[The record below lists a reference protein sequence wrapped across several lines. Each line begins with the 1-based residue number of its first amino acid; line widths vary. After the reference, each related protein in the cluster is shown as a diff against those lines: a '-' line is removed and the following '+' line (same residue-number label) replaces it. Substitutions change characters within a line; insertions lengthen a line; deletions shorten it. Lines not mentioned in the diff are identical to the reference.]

1 MMAIVRRTRNPWKRA
16 IMNLAPTR
24 GTVFALRHGS
34 TDRNRGGVGE
44 DQIRGH
50 ADIPMTPG
58 GEREVQVTAYQIAQ
72 VRIEVIHSSDLQ
84 RATKTSEILS
94 DENAGYPPIVA
105 TPALRSWDMGPGMEG
120 KVTTPDV
127 VEQIEE
133 WVENEDVVPP
143 GGESF
148 RAYITRI
155 LAFVVP
161 IFEDAAKNNRT
172 VAIVA
177 HGRVV
182 QIIDF
187 WAAAGCDEEC
197 MRTEFAEYLAE
208 EPDTVPPG
216 GGIHYKN
223 DGLGWVGMVINT
235 SEPSVGTQIA
245 AGSYIRPANR
255 MADDQDGVPAS

>member
-1 MMAIVRRTRNPWKRA
+1 MAMVRRTRNPWMRSMMALRA
-16 IMNLAPTR
+16 AR
-24 GTVFALRHGS
+24 GTVFVLRHGS
-34 TDRNRGGVGE
+34 TARNLGGVGQ
-44 DQIRGH
+44 DMIRGH
-50 ADIPMTPG
+50 ADVPMTEA
-58 GEREVQVTAYQIAQ
+58 GEREVMITAYQIADR
-72 VRIEVIHSSDLQ
+72 RIEVIHTSDLQ
-84 RATKTSEILS
+84 RATRSAELLS
-94 DENAGYPPIVA
+94 DENVGYPPIEA

-133 WVENEDVVPP
+133 WVDNDTEVPP

-148 RAYITRI
+148 KAYCSRI
-155 LAFVVP
+155 IAFVAP
-161 IFEDAAKNNRT
+161 IFENAATGRT

-187 WAAAGCDEEC
+187 WAASGCDEEC
-197 MRTEFAEYLAE
+197 MRTEFAEFLAE

-223 DGLGWVGMVINT
+223 DGLGWIGVVIG
-235 SEPSVGTQIA
+235 SEEPSVGTQIA
-245 AGSYIRPANR
+245 AGSYVRPANE
-255 MADDQDGVPAS
+255 MAAEENGLPPS